1 MKFTFDW
8 LREHLETDRSIT
20 DIVEKLS
27 MIGLEVEGLED
38 RAEALGSFRVA
49 HVISAKK
56 HPDADRLKVCQVEF
70 GDGDPVQVVCGGDD
84 TVTPPAGCE
93 NIAASF
99 PNAQFE
105 ILPGLGHASYVEG
118 PDAFNAVLA
127 DHLSAKE

>member
-1 MKFTFDW
+1 
-8 LREHLETDRSIT
+8 L
-20 DIVEKLS
+20 
-27 MIGLEVEGLED
+27 
-38 RAEALGSFRVA
+38 
-49 HVISAKK
+49 
-56 HPDADRLKVCQVEF
+56 
-70 GDGDPVQVVCGGDD
+70 PVQVVCGGDD

-118 PDAFNAVLA
+118 PDAFNAVLV